1 MKLFSFLAV
10 TSLVLPL
17 AGCPADPEPVV
28 ISASPLACGRQIC
41 ELDRPV
47 AVGAKLAFQTTPLG
61 IATSARVV
69 ETGVATLAPGFL
81 QAEEAYTLTA
91 VAPGRATVEMLDEE
105 GLVVGT
111 QVFDVAAADHL
122 EATITL
128 TTPAGTSQLD
138 RVTAEQPQSVP
149 AAATARIAIDQRR
162 GADALLG
169 WSEYT
174 FEPTLTGAA
183 RVVRWDREGN
193 ATIELAAGEQAV
205 TFTSTTSSL
214 AARFV
219 LTAR

>member
-1 MKLFSFLAV
+1 MKLLSLLAAS
-10 TSLVLPL
+10 TLLLPL
-17 AGCPADPEPVV
+17 AACSDEPDPIVV
-28 ISASPLACGRQIC
+28 SATPLACGRQIC
-41 ELDRPV
+41 ELERPV
-47 AVGAKLAFQTTPLG
+47 AVGAKVAFQTTPLG

-69 ETGVATLAPGFL
+69 EGAVATLEAGFL

-91 VAPGRATVEMLDEE
+91 VAPGRVTVELLDADAQ
-105 GLVVGT
+105 VVGT

-128 TTPAGTSQLD
+128 TTAAGTSQLD

-162 GADALLG
+162 GADSLLG

-174 FEPTLTGAA
+174 FEPSLTGGA

-193 ATIELAAGEQAV
+193 ATIELAAGQQAV
-205 TFTSTTSSL
+205 EFKSTSTALQGRFVL
-214 AARFV
+214 AAR
-219 LTAR
+219 